1 MTFRLALY
9 GFRGLRL
16 LDEANPGSSQGTV
29 SSPTPGSS
37 TPATSGQNGS
47 TSPGAPSTP
56 ASTTPSTPAATP
68 AAPGA
73 APGATPA
80 TPATPAEGGFDFN
93 SIFEAPLE
101 EPVVLPPQPAPVA
114 QPAQAAPP
122 PPVAQPAAAPVV
134 PGEPPV
140 AQQAQGPQDPAQQSQ
155 RPLFD
160 PADPISIARA
170 LKENESAAI
179 DHVASTVFA
188 LRPEELTA
196 LEQDVAGMVPKL
208 LAKVLVTAQQQTLSQ
223 LGRFMPMMIQ
233 RHQEV
238 IQRHT
243 ASVNEFYKAWPA
255 IDQTKHDLV
264 VREMGARYRQ
274 MNPNATTAQM
284 IKDLGPFVMM
294 RVGIPL
300 TGQTLAPA
308 KAAPVAAAVQTPFV
322 PAGPG
327 SVGLNAP
334 AEAGQYD
341 YLGGQ

>member
-37 TPATSGQNGS
+37 TPATSGSNGS

-56 ASTTPSTPAATP
+56 ASTTPAAPASSGT
-68 AAPGA
+68 APGA

-80 TPATPAEGGFDFN
+80 TPAPAETGFDFN
-93 SIFEAPLE
+93 SIFEAPSLE
-101 EPVVLPPQPAPVA
+101 EPVVLPPQPAPTA
-114 QPAQAAPP
+114 QPAQPAAP
-122 PPVAQPAAAPVV
+122 AAPVQTPAAPV
-134 PGEPPV
+134 ALAEPPV

-170 LKENESAAI
+170 LKENEVAAI

-188 LRPEELTA
+188 LRPEELQA

-300 TGQTLAPA
+300 TGQALAPQR
-308 KAAPVAAAVQTPFV
+308 AAPVAAAVQTPFV